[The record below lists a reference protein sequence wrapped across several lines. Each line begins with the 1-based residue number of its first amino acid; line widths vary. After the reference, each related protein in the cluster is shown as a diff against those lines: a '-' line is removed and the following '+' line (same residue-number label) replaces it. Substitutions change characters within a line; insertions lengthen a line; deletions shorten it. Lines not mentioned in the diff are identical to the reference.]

1 MSTRIKHL
9 VMVMIMLL
17 MSVLSTP
24 SAAQDPVETGPVI
37 GIFDSRCIALAYY
50 RSEEFLVE
58 IDELK
63 AEYETALQAGDEER
77 AEELSVLG
85 SEQQQLAY
93 EQTFSTGD
101 IDEIISMIWSE
112 LPGVAEKAGV
122 DIIVNSWDIIYKDE
136 TVQFVDVTDLLVEF
150 FNPTEEVL
158 ETIEEIK
165 ATPAVPVQFL
175 TEHD

>member
-1 MSTRIKHL
+1 
-9 VMVMIMLL
+9 MIRREGYFATVITFLL
-17 MSVLSTP
+17 LSILTV
-24 SAAQDPVETGPVI
+24 SAAAQDPAETGPVI
-37 GIFDSRCIALAYY
+37 GVFDSRCVALAYY
-50 RSEEFLVE
+50 RSEEFMTE
-58 IDELK
+58 INQLK
-63 AEYETALQAGDEER
+63 ADYEAALQEGDSVL
-77 AEELSVLG
+77 AEELGILG
-85 SEQQQLAY
+85 PQMQQLAH
-93 EQTFSTGD
+93 EQVFSTGN

-112 LPGVAEKAGV
+112 LPGVAEEAGV

-136 TVQFVDVTDLLVEF
+136 TVQFLDVTDLMVEF